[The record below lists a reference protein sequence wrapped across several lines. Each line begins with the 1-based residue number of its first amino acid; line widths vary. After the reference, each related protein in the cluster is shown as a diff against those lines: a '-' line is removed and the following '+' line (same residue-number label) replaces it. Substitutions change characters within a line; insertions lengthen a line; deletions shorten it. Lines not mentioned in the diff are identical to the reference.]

1 MEPKALPAVPNRLPL
16 EAPLEAGAPKENVF
30 DMMRNVCRGVGIIR
44 AALVTVRRDGEKQL
58 WRVLRKNQYERN
70 LLRPEKMRPVK
81 AEFANATT
89 VVIGEAFLNC
99 NRSNSNGKQRG
110 EACSC

>member
-44 AALVTVRRDGEKQL
+44 AACARRK
-58 WRVLRKNQYERN
+58 
-70 LLRPEKMRPVK
+70 
-81 AEFANATT
+81 
-89 VVIGEAFLNC
+89 
-99 NRSNSNGKQRG
+99 
-110 EACSC
+110 